1 MNWSAEQQRLL
12 QALGHDL
19 MVHGTQWP
27 PRNVAPAAN
36 PASPMAAS
44 ADRAP
49 KPFPKAGMAE
59 SAVAGPV
66 APNSTQ
72 RLREALR
79 RAAGGNDIGALVD
92 DIDKLRNQPALKRA
106 LWPRLRA
113 LRRSH

>member
-27 PRNVAPAAN
+27 VVGAAVVG
-36 PASPMAAS
+36 AAVVGAAS
-44 ADRAP
+44 AAMSPARSIAAEAAPTRAD
-49 KPFPKAGMAE
+49 A
-59 SAVAGPV
+59 S
-66 APNSTQ
+66 
-72 RLREALR
+72 RLQEALR
-79 RAAGGNDIGALVD
+79 RAAGGNDISALVD
-92 DIDKLRNQPALKRA
+92 DIEELRNQPALKRA

>member
-27 PRNVAPAAN
+27 PRNIVPAAI
-36 PASPMAAS
+36 PAGPMVS
-44 ADRAP
+44 ATDRTARH
-49 KPFPKAGMAE
+49 FPKASVAE
-59 SAVAGPV
+59 PAIAGPV
-66 APNSTQ
+66 APSSTL
-72 RLREALR
+72 RLLEALR

>member
-27 PRNVAPAAN
+27 AVGVGAAVGAPT
-36 PASPMAAS
+36 PAHSMG
-44 ADRAP
+44 
-49 KPFPKAGMAE
+49 KLAE
-59 SAVAGPV
+59 AV
-66 APNSTQ
+66 
-72 RLREALR
+72 R
-79 RAAGGNDIGALVD
+79 RAAGGSDISALID
-92 DIDKLRNQPALKRA
+92 DMERLRNEPALKRA

>member
-27 PRNVAPAAN
+27 VVGAVVVGV
-36 PASPMAAS
+36 AS
-44 ADRAP
+44 AAMSPARSIAAEAAPTRAD
-49 KPFPKAGMAE
+49 A
-59 SAVAGPV
+59 S
-66 APNSTQ
+66 
-72 RLREALR
+72 RLQEALR
-79 RAAGGNDIGALVD
+79 RAAGGNDISALVD
-92 DIDKLRNQPALKRA
+92 DIEELRNQPALKRA

>member
-27 PRNVAPAAN
+27 VAGAAVVGAGLAAMD
-36 PASPMAAS
+36 PVRGIAAKAAPTTAPSTRVAAS
-44 ADRAP
+44 QMHE
-49 KPFPKAGMAE
+49 KL
-59 SAVAGPV
+59 
-66 APNSTQ
+66 Q
-72 RLREALR
+72 EALR
-79 RAAGGNDIGALVD
+79 RAAGGNDISALVD
-92 DIDKLRNQPALKRA
+92 DIEKLRAQPALKRA

>member
-27 PRNVAPAAN
+27 IVGEAVAGAAFVG
-36 PASPMAAS
+36 AAS
-44 ADRAP
+44 AAMPLKGPIAAKAAP
-49 KPFPKAGMAE
+49 TMANGRVHE
-59 SAVAGPV
+59 KL
-66 APNSTQ
+66 Q
-72 RLREALR
+72 EALR
-79 RAAGGNDIGALVD
+79 RAAGGNDISALID
-92 DIDKLRNQPALKRA
+92 DIEKLRQQPALKRA